1 MTPKAAGIM
10 FIKDGQTLVLRRS
23 PTADDHPNTWGL
35 PGGHIEDGEDAPTAA
50 AREAMEEIGVTVDPA
65 SLREIANDGHFV
77 THIAAWPDG
86 CDVTLNDEHVG
97 HQWVR
102 GHDITAMADDLHPGL
117 KTMFDRPSTERLLQM
132 GQTETDVMQ
141 AMRDGIL
148 PSPQRF
154 TNMWLYALRVT
165 GTGIAVR
172 NPGDP
177 VEQEVTWRDP
187 AIYLTEEFLA
197 RCNGLPVIV
206 LHTDAPALTSQEFA
220 QRIVGTSAMPYIAG
234 DEVWT
239 IARIYDKAIGE
250 LLDNVQLSTSPNVV
264 FLDKTKNSTITLADG
279 TPVLVEGNPEL
290 IDHLAICM
298 QGVWD
303 KGGQPAGV
311 KSDNLGATKMP
322 DEIAAE
328 EAKKA
333 AEAEA
338 AAKKDSTEEAPAW
351 AKTLMDSVGS
361 IASRMD
367 SLEGKSTEK
376 AAEKP
381 VEKADASVA
390 HVVKADDEKAVKEE
404 QARKDAEAALNS
416 RVDGVATALE
426 PLSDDEADAMADAQ
440 NKADSVAHALG
451 MAKHATHPM
460 LGEKPTAYRLRM
472 ARKLQVHSPAYK
484 EVNLQ
489 AIASADTKAFAL
501 AEAAIFAD
509 AAKVASRPTEVSAG
523 QLRQVKRRDESGR
536 EITEFVGDTMACW
549 GQFVAPSRKA
559 SGFNKEA

>member
-1 MTPKAAGIM
+1 M

-35 PGGHIEDGEDAPTAA
+35 PGGHIEDGEDAPMAA

-65 SLREIANDGHFV
+65 SLREIANDGNFV

-86 CDVTLNDEHVG
+86 ADVTLNDEHVG

-117 KTMFDRPSTERLLQM
+117 KAMFDRPSTERLLQM

-154 TNMWLYALRVT
+154 VNMWLYALRIT

-177 VEQEVTWRDP
+177 IEQEVTWRDP
-187 AIYLTEEFLA
+187 EIYLTEEFLA

-206 LHTDAPALTSQEFA
+206 LHTEAPALTSQEFA
-220 QRIVGTSAMPYIAG
+220 ERIVGTSAMPYIAG

-250 LLDNVQLSTSPNVV
+250 LLDTAQLSTSPNVV

-311 KSDNLGATKMP
+311 KSDNLGAIMP

-338 AAKKDSTEEAPAW
+338 AAAAKKDSDEAPPW
-351 AKTLMDSVGS
+351 AKAFMDSMT
-361 IASRMD
+361 SRMD
-367 SLEGKSTEK
+367 SLEGKNTEK
-376 AAEKP
+376 PAEKP

-390 HVVKADDEKAVKEE
+390 HVVKADEEKAVKEE
-404 QARKDAEAALNS
+404 QARKDAEAALNN
-416 RVDGVATALE
+416 RVGGVETALE
-426 PLSDDEADAMADAQ
+426 PLSDDEADAMADAE

-451 MAKHATHPM
+451 MPAHSTKPM

-489 AIASADTKAFAL
+489 AIAAADTKAFGL

-509 AAKVASRPTEVSAG
+509 ATKVASRPTEISAG

>member
-1 MTPKAAGIM
+1 MMPTAAGIL
-10 FIKDGQTLVLRRS
+10 FIKDGQALVLKRAPS
-23 PTADDHPNTWGL
+23 ADDHPNTWGL
-35 PGGHIEDGEDAPTAA
+35 PGGGIEDGEDAPTAA

-77 THIAAWPDG
+77 THISPWPDG
-86 CDVTLNDEHVG
+86 ADVTLNDEHVG

-117 KTMFDRPSTERLLQM
+117 REMFDRPSTNRLLQM

-141 AMRDGIL
+141 AIRDGIL

-154 TNMWLYALRVT
+154 ANMWLYALRIT

-187 AIYLTEEFLA
+187 AIYLTEEFMA
-197 RCNGLPVIV
+197 RCNGLPVIT

-220 QRIVGTSAMPYIAG
+220 ERIVGTSAMPYIEG

-250 LLDNVQLSTSPNVV
+250 LLNTNQLSTSPNVV

-311 KSDNLGATKMP
+311 KSDNLGATEMA
-322 DEIAAE
+322 DDNSAE
-328 EAKKA
+328 EAKKQEEA
-333 AEAEA
+333 AASAA
-338 AAKKDSTEEAPAW
+338 AAKKDSDEAPPW
-351 AKTLMDSVGS
+351 AKAFMDSVSS

-367 SLEGKSTEK
+367 ALEGKNP
-376 AAEKP
+376 AAEEKP
-381 VEKADASVA
+381 GAAVA
-390 HVVKADDEKAVKEE
+390 HVVKPDDEKAAQEA
-404 QARKDAEAALNS
+404 QARADAEAALNN
-416 RVDGVATALE
+416 RVDGVETALA

-451 MAKHATHPM
+451 MPAHATRAF

-472 ARKLQVHSPAYK
+472 SRKLQVHSPAYK
-484 EVNLQ
+484 EVNLA
-489 AIASADTKAFAL
+489 AIASADTKAFSI
-501 AEAAIFAD
+501 AEAAIYAD
-509 AAKVASRPTEVSAG
+509 AAQVANRPAEVSSG
-523 QLRQVKRRDESGR
+523 HLRAVTRRDSSGR
-536 EITEFVGDTMACW
+536 EITEFVGDSRAAW
-549 GQFVAPSRKA
+549 GPFIAPSRKA